1 MRRAPC
7 AGSTRL
13 SSLASTST
21 REPGWMSVQC
31 ACQVCVVSARVWR
44 GCREGGHARATS
56 ITSSVAAGER
66 AGRTMRLEAALTLR
80 YGRLRRT
87 CPSCPSC
94 PQCGICGKCGIYN
107 ARAEGVATRVL
118 SFLGCTMHHAPRATR
133 QLRFDATE
141 WESPT
146 IASVAEIAEYAES
159 AENNSWGGR
168 YNPASFFLGL

>member
-66 AGRTMRLEAALTLR
+66 AGCTMRHEPRGSCALTLQN
-80 YGRLRRT
+80 GRVRQLPKLPFTIPR
-87 CPSCPSC
+87 
-94 PQCGICGKCGIYN
+94 CGICGKCGKQCAWN
-107 ARAEGVATRVL
+107 EGVTILLL
-118 SFLGCTMHHAPRATR
+118 SFLGFKIPRQQSPPTYLKVAHN
-133 QLRFDATE
+133 TE
-141 WESPT
+141 RKKCP
-146 IASVAEIAEYAES
+146 SVARVS
-159 AENNSWGGR
+159 TT
-168 YNPASFFLGL
+168 FLALYLWDGKE

>member
-66 AGRTMRLEAALTLR
+66 AGCTMRHEPRGSCALLTLR

-94 PQCGICGKCGIYN
+94 YSAMRNMRKLRKTI
-107 ARAEGVATRVL
+107 RACDLLL
-118 SFLGCTMHHAPRATR
+118 SFLGFKIPRQQSPPTYLKEHITLNENVHLWRGYRLPSLPSTSGMGRSEPTR
-133 QLRFDATE
+133 
-141 WESPT
+141 
-146 IASVAEIAEYAES
+146 
-159 AENNSWGGR
+159 
-168 YNPASFFLGL
+168 

>member
-56 ITSSVAAGER
+56 IASSVAAGER
-66 AGRTMRLEAALTLR
+66 AGCTMRHEPRGSCALTLQN
-80 YGRLRRT
+80 GR
-87 CPSCPSC
+87 
-94 PQCGICGKCGIYN
+94 
-107 ARAEGVATRVL
+107 V
-118 SFLGCTMHHAPRATR
+118 R
-133 QLRFDATE
+133 QLPKLPF
-141 WESPT
+141 T
-146 IASVAEIAEYAES
+146 IPPFFAEIAEYAES
-159 AENNSWGGR
+159 AENNVRGR
-168 YNPASFFLGL
+168 RALQSCFFLSWALKYPVSRVLLPTYLKVAHNTE

>member
-66 AGRTMRLEAALTLR
+66 AGCTMRHEPRGSCALTLQN
-80 YGRLRRT
+80 GRVRQLPKLPFT
-87 CPSCPSC
+87 IPPFFAE
-94 PQCGICGKCGIYN
+94 IAVCGKCGKQFVGRALQSCVFLSWALKYP
-107 ARAEGVATRVL
+107 ARQQSPSSYV
-118 SFLGCTMHHAPRATR
+118 S
-133 QLRFDATE
+133 
-141 WESPT
+141 ESKST
-146 IASVAEIAEYAES
+146 
-159 AENNSWGGR
+159 
-168 YNPASFFLGL
+168 

>member
-56 ITSSVAAGER
+56 IASSVPVAAGGG
-66 AGRTMRLEAALTLR
+66 AGR
-80 YGRLRRT
+80 
-87 CPSCPSC
+87 
-94 PQCGICGKCGIYN
+94 
-107 ARAEGVATRVL
+107 
-118 SFLGCTMHHAPRATR
+118 MHHAPRATR

-146 IASVAEIAEYAES
+146 IAQIAVYYSAVAEYAES
-159 AENNSWGGR
+159 AENNVRGRRALQSCFYLSWALKYPVSR
-168 YNPASFFLGL
+168 VLLRTYLKVAHNTE

>member
-66 AGRTMRLEAALTLR
+66 AGCTMRHEPRGSCALTLR
-80 YGRLRRT
+80 MGESDNCPNCRLLF
-87 CPSCPSC
+87 
-94 PQCGICGKCGIYN
+94 
-107 ARAEGVATRVL
+107 RV
-118 SFLGCTMHHAPRATR
+118 
-133 QLRFDATE
+133 
-141 WESPT
+141 
-146 IASVAEIAEYAES
+146 AEYAES
-159 AENNSWGGR
+159 AENNVRGEGVTTLLLS
-168 YNPASFFLGL
+168 FLGFKIPRQQSPPTYLKVAHNTERKKCPSVARVSTTFLALYLWDGKE

>member
-56 ITSSVAAGER
+56 IASSVAAGER
-66 AGRTMRLEAALTLR
+66 AGCTMHHEPRGSCALTLQN
-80 YGRLRRT
+80 GRVRQLPKLPFYYSAFL
-87 CPSCPSC
+87 CGN
-94 PQCGICGKCGIYN
+94 CGICGKCGKQFVG
-107 ARAEGVATRVL
+107 R
-118 SFLGCTMHHAPRATR
+118 
-133 QLRFDATE
+133 
-141 WESPT
+141 
-146 IASVAEIAEYAES
+146 
-159 AENNSWGGR
+159 GR
-168 YNPASFFLGL
+168 YNPASFFLGLKIPRPSVSRVLPSSYVSICLKVSKST

>member
-56 ITSSVAAGER
+56 IASSVAAGER
-66 AGRTMRLEAALTLR
+66 AGCTMRHEPRGSCALTLQN
-80 YGRLRRT
+80 GRVRQL
-87 CPSCPSC
+87 PKLPKLPFHYSL
-94 PQCGICGKCGIYN
+94 CGICGKCGKQC
-107 ARAEGVATRVL
+107 AWAEGVTILLL
-118 SFLGCTMHHAPRATR
+118 SFLGFKIPR
-133 QLRFDATE
+133 QQ
-141 WESPT
+141 SPPT
-146 IASVAEIAEYAES
+146 YLKVRAHNTVCPSVARIS
-159 AENNSWGGR
+159 TT
-168 YNPASFFLGL
+168 FLALYLWDGKE